1 MDDLLRERDYELRE
15 LQETWITS
23 SRSISS
29 PRNLPSESTNIS
41 TGGLPGALPSPQPHE
56 PLVPPGVFDRPVPRW
71 SREPSPADSV
81 IIIDSDDDPQQATTS
96 HQPRTETRISTRTP
110 TQLAP
115 NFNPDKTQEAP
126 LSYSATDQQLT
137 LRTQDGGQ
145 ITRAPIMR
153 APIGPRGSIPRTP
166 EEKLHDSHFIAFQH
180 DRKIPWSRIR
190 ENYEQ
195 RFKVAR
201 TQGTLTVKYFRLPKE
216 ERVSSGCVALKL
228 HSRPRLK
235 ELVERLWPG

>member
-1 MDDLLRERDYELRE
+1 
-15 LQETWITS
+15 
-23 SRSISS
+23 
-29 PRNLPSESTNIS
+29 
-41 TGGLPGALPSPQPHE
+41 
-56 PLVPPGVFDRPVPRW
+56 
-71 SREPSPADSV
+71 
-81 IIIDSDDDPQQATTS
+81 
-96 HQPRTETRISTRTP
+96 
-110 TQLAP
+110 
-115 NFNPDKTQEAP
+115 
-126 LSYSATDQQLT
+126 
-137 LRTQDGGQ
+137 
-145 ITRAPIMR
+145 MR
-153 APIGPRGSIPRTP
+153 APIGPRGFIPRTP

-195 RFKVAR
+195 RFQVAR